1 MSGITVSIGS
11 GLVDSVYGNCQF
23 PLKRYLEKRAE
34 AFEQKSVLDK
44 LFRMETS
51 THWAEAYGG
60 ETAMDSFEPVGEGG
74 SYPTTSFEESYQ
86 QHIVNETWKQSF
98 SVTQELVE
106 DGKIGTMKNRANKLV
121 TSYYRT
127 REQFGRYLYAG
138 GLFGTTVKV
147 GGKVFNCAAADK
159 KALFATDHPAKVK
172 GKAQSNKFAGE
183 LTADNLDALETIMQN
198 TKGDNGELLAIAP
211 DTILI
216 PNDAAM
222 KRTVFEIVGAD
233 KDPETANN
241 GFNYQFG
248 RWNIIVDPYLT
259 LALSMLGKNGLKPWM
274 LLDSNFIQENDGAIF
289 QDRVKL
295 DVKSEID
302 KNNDNNIW
310 KGRARF
316 SGGFADWRFAAV
328 GGMSDGSTLV

>member
-1 MSGITVSIGS
+1 MAGITVSIGS

-23 PLKRYLEKRAE
+23 PLKRYIEKRAE
-34 AFEQKSVLDK
+34 AFEQESVLDK
-44 LFRMETS
+44 LFRMENS

-74 SYPTTSFEESYQ
+74 AYPTTSFEESYQ

-106 DGKIGTMKNRANKLV
+106 DGKLGTMKNRANKLM
-121 TSYYRT
+121 SAYYRT
-127 REQFGRYLYAG
+127 REQFGRNLYAG
-138 GLFGTTVKV
+138 ALFGTTVQMGDK
-147 GGKVFNCAAADK
+147 KFNCASADK
-159 KALFATDHPAKVK
+159 KALFDTAHPVKVK
-172 GKAQSNKFAGE
+172 GKAQSNKYAGDF
-183 LTADNLDALETIMQN
+183 TADNLDTLETIMQN

-211 DTILI
+211 NTILI
-216 PNDAAM
+216 PNDAAL
-222 KRTVFEIVGAD
+222 KRTVFEVIGAD

-248 RWNIIVDPYLT
+248 RWNVIVDPHFT
-259 LALSMLGKNGLKPWM
+259 LALQQLGAGDLKPWI
-274 LLDSNFIQENDGAIF
+274 LLDGNFIQENDGAIF

-295 DVKSEID
+295 SVKSEID

-328 GGMSDGSTLV
+328 GGMSDGSELA